1 MASTADDF
9 RALMVSF
16 ETWVRTA
23 PTALERRD
31 FLEMARTMRDAVA
44 ELDASAATVKRALK
58 RRVGT

>member
-9 RALMVSF
+9 RAMMVSF
-16 ETWVRTA
+16 ETWAQIA

-44 ELDASAATVKRALK
+44 ELDASAATVKRALN